1 MVERYLHDRSFSS
14 QFPQWGATSTF
25 SKPVSQCPK
34 EFLIF
39 VDLNRTQSTVCF
51 CRFFLSFPPSIPSL
65 SICCDDGHAI
75 SFVFKCYLAFDI
87 IDHASPLEWETMQ
100 NKHQTIS
107 DLNASETQIFEGPAF
122 RCLIV
127 SGLVL
132 VVEYITRIL
141 TNDSNNETAVTCLGR
156 VTQEKWKL
164 PGLSGSLGLT
174 LSALTPTRATLS
186 QNDTQAIGDQF
197 LADSPYRKM
206 WQNSECEGLRQLLN
220 CVISTSLPPIY
231 VPFPAVPVWVQYV
244 W

>member
-1 MVERYLHDRSFSS
+1 MS
-14 QFPQWGATSTF
+14 A
-25 SKPVSQCPK
+25 
-34 EFLIF
+34 F
-39 VDLNRTQSTVCF
+39 VDFSEV
-51 CRFFLSFPPSIPSL
+51 SFPPSIPSL
-65 SICCDDGHAI
+65 SICCGDGHAI
-75 SFVFKCYLAFDI
+75 IFVFKCYLAFDI

-164 PGLSGSLGLT
+164 PGLLAAWDSHFRPSL
-174 LSALTPTRATLS
+174 P
-186 QNDTQAIGDQF
+186 QE
-197 LADSPYRKM
+197 PHYRKTILRLLM
-206 WQNSECEGLRQLLN
+206 ISFWQIVLIERCDRTANAR
-220 CVISTSLPPIY
+220 V
-231 VPFPAVPVWVQYV
+231 
-244 W
+244 